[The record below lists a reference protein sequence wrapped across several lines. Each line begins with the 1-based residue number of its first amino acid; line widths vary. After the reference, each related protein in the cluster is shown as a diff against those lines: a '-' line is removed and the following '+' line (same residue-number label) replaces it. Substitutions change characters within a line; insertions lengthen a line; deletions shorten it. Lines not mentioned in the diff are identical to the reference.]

1 MIKTINIRIISPVV
15 VHRKKNKSLTYV
27 TPQMLY
33 LGFAEKYILSIY
45 LVAKVKTKKKIGVSM
60 HLSEQ

>member
-1 MIKTINIRIISPVV
+1 
-15 VHRKKNKSLTYV
+15 
-27 TPQMLY
+27 MLY

-60 HLSEQ
+60 HLSEQWSNGAMIQKLTF